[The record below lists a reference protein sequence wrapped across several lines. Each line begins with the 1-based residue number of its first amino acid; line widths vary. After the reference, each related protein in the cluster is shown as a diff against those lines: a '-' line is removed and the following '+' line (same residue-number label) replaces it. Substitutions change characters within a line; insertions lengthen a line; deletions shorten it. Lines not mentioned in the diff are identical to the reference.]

1 MSRHQIKYLDNPYS
15 DALILGALSK
25 ILFYKFSSLSAQ
37 EEVVLVA
44 FKRANPKLA
53 NSNPEEIGAYLNEL
67 DENQLAGLANNV
79 KGILH
84 EVEYVSIENSDGD
97 AVEATLFTDTNHPGT
112 DVILTDSET
121 GETIEVQLKATDD
134 EAYVR
139 EWIEAHPDGE
149 IVVTEEL
156 ASEMNLE
163 SSGMSNEEL
172 TVRVD
177 DFLDSMI
184 ALDKNDSLWDYFPQ
198 LPAISVAIGAF
209 HLVKRYQSGLIP
221 GDQFKWMFLKMTG
234 FQVGKYA
241 IISALMM
248 VPGVNVVVGSLLLTR
263 LLLNGGSTIL
273 NQIK

>member
-1 MSRHQIKYLDNPYS
+1 MSRHRIKYLDNPYS
-15 DALILGALSK
+15 DALILGALGK
-25 ILFYKFSSLSAQ
+25 ILFHKFSSLNTQ
-37 EEVVLVA
+37 EEVVLAA

-53 NSNPEEIGAYLNEL
+53 ESSPEEIGAYLNEL

-84 EVEYVSIENSDGD
+84 EVEYVSIENGDGD

-112 DVILTDSET
+112 DVILTDSDL

-134 EAYVR
+134 EAYVQ

-172 TVRVD
+172 TVRVN

-184 ALDKNDSLWDYFPQ
+184 ALDRNDGLWDYFPQ

-209 HLVKRYQSGLIP
+209 YLLKRYENGVIP
-221 GDQFKWMFLKMTG
+221 KDQFKWMFLKMTG
-234 FQVGKYA
+234 FQVGKFA
-241 IISALMM
+241 LISGLMM

-263 LLLNGGSTIL
+263 FLLGSVSWK
-273 NQIK
+273 NYRK